1 MNSEVV
7 KEFKRRFSRREK
19 RIWKEKKKASET
31 ALSDYKKHSDAW
43 IKYQVQV
50 NDMGVDEQ
58 IESYKRQLYNYNAMV
73 SEMVT
78 STAYSAEEIKEI
90 WEDFY
95 EYKAD
100 VDLKIGKLENE
111 KNYAVYEKVE
121 K

>member
-1 MNSEVV
+1 MIWALT
-7 KEFKRRFSRREK
+7 SRLNR
-19 RIWKEKKKASET
+19 T
-31 ALSDYKKHSDAW
+31 
-43 IKYQVQV
+43 
-50 NDMGVDEQ
+50 
-58 IESYKRQLYNYNAMV
+58 KRQLYNYNAMV

-111 KNYAVYEKVE
+111 KNYAVYEKWKSDAKNWKNIRDTYDDWNETGEQSYSVLRTQY
-121 K
+121 

>member
-1 MNSEVV
+1 MIWALT
-7 KEFKRRFSRREK
+7 SRLNRTK
-19 RIWKEKKKASET
+19 DSF
-31 ALSDYKKHSDAW
+31 
-43 IKYQVQV
+43 
-50 NDMGVDEQ
+50 
-58 IESYKRQLYNYNAMV
+58 YNYNAMV

-111 KNYAVYEKVE
+111 KNYAVYESGKVTRRIG
-121 K
+121 KISAIHMMIGTKQATVIFSFTNAVSNVFRKCMTAVL

>member
-1 MNSEVV
+1 M
-7 KEFKRRFSRREK
+7 
-19 RIWKEKKKASET
+19 
-31 ALSDYKKHSDAW
+31 
-43 IKYQVQV
+43 

-95 EYKAD
+95 GRMFNAAHWKAT
-100 VDLKIGKLENE
+100 LSKQE
-111 KNYAVYEKVE
+111 KDSFAKP
-121 K
+121 

>member
-1 MNSEVV
+1 MLD
-7 KEFKRRFSRREK
+7 KLT
-19 RIWKEKKKASET
+19 RITYAPF
-31 ALSDYKKHSDAW
+31 
-43 IKYQVQV
+43 I
-50 NDMGVDEQ
+50 
-58 IESYKRQLYNYNAMV
+58 IYNYNAMV

-111 KNYAVYEKVE
+111 KNYAV
-121 K
+121 